1 MGSLHLPPDPSPR
14 PLQEVS
20 TRRLA
25 TTTAP
30 RTTSPGTTTTSG
42 SVRGVVGGYGG
53 AWGSTHGAPAMGKGP
68 SVPPN
73 CATGSAGGAPP
84 ADYTKVIT
92 TFRFLSQKLFIS
104 VSVLASLGILLAIIC
119 LAFNIYNGHVRSV
132 TPPTPRPMAEN
143 QPKCHRFPGVWVL
156 SCASYGNGRLLLVGI
171 SSSRV
176 ASGGAEPVAR
186 SAQRPLTS
194 LRASVSRVLLGV
206 SLARW

>member
-1 MGSLHLPPDPSPR
+1 M
-14 PLQEVS
+14 
-20 TRRLA
+20 
-25 TTTAP
+25 
-30 RTTSPGTTTTSG
+30 
-42 SVRGVVGGYGG
+42 GGYGG

-132 TPPTPRPMAEN
+132 TPPYPEAD
-143 QPKCHRFPGVWVL
+143 
-156 SCASYGNGRLLLVGI
+156 GR
-171 SSSRV
+171 
-176 ASGGAEPVAR
+176 E
-186 SAQRPLTS
+186 SAQMSPFSRRLGALMCF
-194 LRASVSRVLLGV
+194 LRQREVALGRNLLFPCCFG
-206 SLARW
+206 RC